1 MYIDNEKTGKKMT
14 VYVKKEKNTTLEDG
28 VDNLMNAMIEDYT
41 GESRWTSLAMD
52 RKTDMQKRYVE
63 GLVATKGKK
72 YWKIIQDD
80 SATSF
85 IVAVDDEELNG
96 PLKMQNIVG
105 NFSRTPGKVKHAEL
119 IYVPSTLPILPVAR
133 IYSELE

>member
-1 MYIDNEKTGKKMT
+1 MGVCDIMT
-14 VYVKKEKNTTLEDG
+14 VYVEKEKNTTLEDG

-85 IVAVDDEELNG
+85 IVAVDDDKKFKKGDILMAASWNA
-96 PLKMQNIVG
+96 PARNRARG
-105 NFSRTPGKVKHAEL
+105 NVIDGEYGINWTGAEYL
-119 IYVPSTLPILPVAR
+119 
-133 IYSELE
+133 

>member
-14 VYVKKEKNTTLEDG
+14 VYVKKEKNTTLKDG

-63 GLVATKGKK
+63 GLVAKKGKK

-85 IVAVDDEELNG
+85 IVAVDDDKKFKKGDISMASSWNA
-96 PLKMQNIVG
+96 PARNRARG
-105 NFSRTPGKVKHAEL
+105 NVIDGEYGINWTGAEYL
-119 IYVPSTLPILPVAR
+119 
-133 IYSELE
+133 

>member
-1 MYIDNEKTGKKMT
+1 MGVCDIMT
-14 VYVKKEKNTTLEDG
+14 VYVKKEKNTTLEKG

-85 IVAVDDEELNG
+85 IVAVDDDKKFRKGDILMASSWNA
-96 PLKMQNIVG
+96 PARNRARG
-105 NFSRTPGKVKHAEL
+105 NVIDGEYGINWTGAEYL
-119 IYVPSTLPILPVAR
+119 
-133 IYSELE
+133 

>member
-1 MYIDNEKTGKKMT
+1 MT
-14 VYVKKEKNTTLEDG
+14 VYVKKEKNTTLEKG

-85 IVAVDDEELNG
+85 IVAVDDD
-96 PLKMQNIVG
+96 
-105 NFSRTPGKVKHAEL
+105 SRSVDNPV
-119 IYVPSTLPILPVAR
+119 ILLLAR
-133 IYSELE
+133 YFTAI

>member
-1 MYIDNEKTGKKMT
+1 MT
-14 VYVKKEKNTTLEDG
+14 VYVEKEKNTTLEDG

-85 IVAVDDEELNG
+85 IVAVDDDKKFKKGDILMAASWNA
-96 PLKMQNIVG
+96 PARNRARG
-105 NFSRTPGKVKHAEL
+105 NVIDGGYGINWTGAEYL
-119 IYVPSTLPILPVAR
+119 
-133 IYSELE
+133 

>member
-1 MYIDNEKTGKKMT
+1 MYIDNGKTGKKMT

-85 IVAVDDEELNG
+85 IVAVDDDKKFKKGDILMAASWNA
-96 PLKMQNIVG
+96 PARNRARG
-105 NFSRTPGKVKHAEL
+105 NVIDGGYGINWTGAEYL
-119 IYVPSTLPILPVAR
+119 
-133 IYSELE
+133 

>member
-1 MYIDNEKTGKKMT
+1 MGVCDIMT
-14 VYVKKEKNTTLEDG
+14 VYVKKEKNTTLEKG

-85 IVAVDDEELNG
+85 IVAVDDDKKFRKGDILMAASWNA
-96 PLKMQNIVG
+96 PARNRARG
-105 NFSRTPGKVKHAEL
+105 NVIDGEYGINWTGAEYL
-119 IYVPSTLPILPVAR
+119 
-133 IYSELE
+133 

>member
-1 MYIDNEKTGKKMT
+1 MYIDNGKTGKKMT

-85 IVAVDDEELNG
+85 IVAVDDDKKFKKGDILMAASWNA
-96 PLKMQNIVG
+96 PARNRARG
-105 NFSRTPGKVKHAEL
+105 NVIDGEYGINWTGAEYL
-119 IYVPSTLPILPVAR
+119 
-133 IYSELE
+133 

>member
-1 MYIDNEKTGKKMT
+1 MGVCDIMT
-14 VYVKKEKNTTLEDG
+14 VYVKKEKNTTLEKG

-85 IVAVDDEELNG
+85 IVAVDDDKKFKKGDILMASSWNA
-96 PLKMQNIVG
+96 PARNRARG
-105 NFSRTPGKVKHAEL
+105 NVIDGEYGINWTGAEYL
-119 IYVPSTLPILPVAR
+119 
-133 IYSELE
+133 

>member
-1 MYIDNEKTGKKMT
+1 MGVCDIMT
-14 VYVKKEKNTTLEDG
+14 VYVKKEKNTTLEKG

-52 RKTDMQKRYVE
+52 RKTDMQKRYVD

-85 IVAVDDEELNG
+85 IVAVDDDKRFKKGDILMAASWNA
-96 PLKMQNIVG
+96 PARNRARG
-105 NFSRTPGKVKHAEL
+105 NVIDGRYGINWTGAEYL
-119 IYVPSTLPILPVAR
+119 
-133 IYSELE
+133 

>member
-1 MYIDNEKTGKKMT
+1 MGVCDIMT
-14 VYVKKEKNTTLEDG
+14 VYVKKEKNTTLEKG

-85 IVAVDDEELNG
+85 IVAVDDDKKFKKGDILMAASWNA
-96 PLKMQNIVG
+96 PARNRARG
-105 NFSRTPGKVKHAEL
+105 NVIDGEYGINWTGAEYL
-119 IYVPSTLPILPVAR
+119 
-133 IYSELE
+133 

>member
-1 MYIDNEKTGKKMT
+1 MGVCDIMT
-14 VYVKKEKNTTLEDG
+14 VYVKKEKNTTLEKG

-52 RKTDMQKRYVE
+52 RKSDMQKRYVE
-63 GLVATKGKK
+63 GLVAKKGKK

-85 IVAVDDEELNG
+85 IVAVDDDKKFKKGDILMAASWNA
-96 PLKMQNIVG
+96 PARNRARG
-105 NFSRTPGKVKHAEL
+105 NVIDGEYGFNWTGAEYL
-119 IYVPSTLPILPVAR
+119 
-133 IYSELE
+133 

>member
-1 MYIDNEKTGKKMT
+1 MYIDNGKTGKKMT
-14 VYVKKEKNTTLEDG
+14 VYVKKEKNTSLEDG

-41 GESRWTSLAMD
+41 GMSKSSSSDIKNEMN
-52 RKTDMQKRYVE
+52 KRYVE

-85 IVAVDDEELNG
+85 IVAVDDDKKFKKGDILMAASWNA
-96 PLKMQNIVG
+96 PARNRARG
-105 NFSRTPGKVKHAEL
+105 NVIDGGYGINWTGAEYL
-119 IYVPSTLPILPVAR
+119 
-133 IYSELE
+133 

>member
-1 MYIDNEKTGKKMT
+1 MYIDNGKTGKKMT

-85 IVAVDDEELNG
+85 IVAVDDDKKFRKGDILMASSWNA
-96 PLKMQNIVG
+96 PARNRARG
-105 NFSRTPGKVKHAEL
+105 NVIDGEYGINWTGAEYL
-119 IYVPSTLPILPVAR
+119 
-133 IYSELE
+133 

>member
-14 VYVKKEKNTTLEDG
+14 VYVEKEKNTTLEDG

-85 IVAVDDEELNG
+85 IVAVDDDKKFKKGDILMAASWNA
-96 PLKMQNIVG
+96 PARNRARG
-105 NFSRTPGKVKHAEL
+105 NVIDGEYGINWTGAEYL
-119 IYVPSTLPILPVAR
+119 
-133 IYSELE
+133 

>member
-1 MYIDNEKTGKKMT
+1 MGVCDIMT
-14 VYVKKEKNTTLEDG
+14 VYVKKEKNTTLKDG

-85 IVAVDDEELNG
+85 IVAVDDDKKFKKGDILMAASWNA
-96 PLKMQNIVG
+96 PARNRARG
-105 NFSRTPGKVKHAEL
+105 NVIDGEYGINWTGAEYL
-119 IYVPSTLPILPVAR
+119 
-133 IYSELE
+133 

>member
-1 MYIDNEKTGKKMT
+1 MGVCDIMT
-14 VYVKKEKNTTLEDG
+14 VYVEKEKNTSLEDG

-85 IVAVDDEELNG
+85 IVAVDDDKKFKKGDILMASSWNA
-96 PLKMQNIVG
+96 PARNRARG
-105 NFSRTPGKVKHAEL
+105 NVSDGGYGINWTGAEYL
-119 IYVPSTLPILPVAR
+119 
-133 IYSELE
+133 

>member
-1 MYIDNEKTGKKMT
+1 MGVCDIMT
-14 VYVKKEKNTTLEDG
+14 VYVKKEKNTTLEKG

-52 RKTDMQKRYVE
+52 RKTDMQKRYVD

-85 IVAVDDEELNG
+85 IVAVDDDKKFKKGDILMASSWNA
-96 PLKMQNIVG
+96 PARNRARG
-105 NFSRTPGKVKHAEL
+105 NVIDGEYGINWTGAEYL
-119 IYVPSTLPILPVAR
+119 
-133 IYSELE
+133 

>member
-14 VYVKKEKNTTLEDG
+14 VYVKKEKNTSLEDG

-72 YWKIIQDD
+72 YWKIIQNN

-85 IVAVDDEELNG
+85 IVAVENDKKFKKGDILMAASWNA
-96 PLKMQNIVG
+96 PARNRARG
-105 NFSRTPGKVKHAEL
+105 NVIDGEYGINWTGAEYL
-119 IYVPSTLPILPVAR
+119 
-133 IYSELE
+133 

>member
-1 MYIDNEKTGKKMT
+1 MYIDNGKTGKKMT
-14 VYVKKEKNTTLEDG
+14 VYVKKEKNTTLKDG

-63 GLVATKGKK
+63 WLVATKGKK

-85 IVAVDDEELNG
+85 IVAVDDDKKFKNNLSKN
-96 PLKMQNIVG
+96 
-105 NFSRTPGKVKHAEL
+105 
-119 IYVPSTLPILPVAR
+119 
-133 IYSELE
+133 

>member
-14 VYVKKEKNTTLEDG
+14 VYVKKEKNMTLEDG

-85 IVAVDDEELNG
+85 IVAVDDDKKFKKGDILMAASWIAPARNRAS
-96 PLKMQNIVG
+96 G
-105 NFSRTPGKVKHAEL
+105 NVIDGGYGINWTGAEYL
-119 IYVPSTLPILPVAR
+119 
-133 IYSELE
+133 